1 MKHILVPTDFSDNAW
16 NALKYGIELFQKT
29 KCTFYVMHINPI
41 PGYTGAGTSVKRA
54 SGKLADTLLKDSMK
68 NLNALIARTKELSL
82 KTEHTFVP
90 LAFYSHFTDTVK
102 GVVENKNIDL
112 IIMGTK
118 GATGA
123 KEVLFGSNTA
133 NVIKMSKCTVLAIPP
148 HYSYKEPKEILFPTD
163 YEITYEKEKFYQLL
177 DIAKWYASSINVM
190 HVSTGYDLSQK
201 QENNKRELKKLLGS
215 SSIFHDVPDNSV
227 ITAVNKF
234 QVKTPVNLIVMV
246 QNKHTFMERL
256 FREPVI
262 KKIGFHVT
270 VPFMVIPQ
278 L

>member
-1 MKHILVPTDFSDNAW
+1 MKHILIPTDFSDNAW
-16 NALKYGIELFQKT
+16 NALRYGVELFKKT
-29 KCTFYVMHINPI
+29 KCTFYLMHINPI

-68 NLNALIARTKELSL
+68 NLNELIERIDQLPL

-90 LAFYSHFTDTVK
+90 LAFYSNFTDTVK

-133 NVIKMSKCTVLAIPP
+133 NVIKKSKCTVIAIPP
-148 HYSYKEPKEILFPTD
+148 HYVYKEPKEILFPTD
-163 YEITYEKEKFYQLL
+163 FEIHYEKEKFDQLL
-177 DIAKWYASSINVM
+177 EIAKWYSSNINVM
-190 HVSTGYDLSQK
+190 HVSSGYDLSQEQEQNKK
-201 QENNKRELKKLLGS
+201 QLRKLLDS
-215 SSIFHDVPDNSV
+215 SSIFHDVPDTGV
-227 ITAVNKF
+227 ITAVNEF
-234 QVKTPVNLIVMV
+234 QDKTPVNLLVMV

-256 FREPVI
+256 FNEPVI

>member
-1 MKHILVPTDFSDNAW
+1 MKHILIPTDFSDNAW
-16 NALKYGIELFQKT
+16 NALTYGIELFQKT
-29 KCTFYVMHINPI
+29 KCTFYVMHINTI
-41 PGYTGAGTSVKRA
+41 PRYTGAGTSVKRA
-54 SGKLADTLLKDSMK
+54 SGKLADTLLKDSME
-68 NLNALIARTKELSL
+68 NLNALIARTKELPL

-90 LAFYSHFTDTVK
+90 LAFYSHFTETVK
-102 GVVENKNIDL
+102 GVVETKNIDL

-133 NVIKMSKCTVLAIPP
+133 NIIKKSKCPVIAIPL
-148 HYSYKEPKEILFPTD
+148 HSAYKKPEEILFPTD
-163 YEITYEKEKFYQLL
+163 YEIQYEKETFHQLL
-177 DIAKWYASSINVM
+177 DIVKAYTSSVNVL
-190 HVSTGYDLSQK
+190 HVSTGYDLTQEQEKNK
-201 QENNKRELKKLLGS
+201 QQLKKLLGS
-215 SSIFHDVPDNSV
+215 SSVFHNVPDNSI
-227 ITAVNKF
+227 ITAVNEF
-234 QVKTPVNLIVMV
+234 QVKTPVDLIVMV

-256 FREPVI
+256 FNEPII